1 MDNELTICTVIM
13 AGGLGAARITSGD
26 KIFLLNENESTYIH
40 AGVVYALQNQGTADL
55 KLFRQGK
62 LCSFL

>member
-1 MDNELTICTVIM
+1 MPSRSV
-13 AGGLGAARITSGD
+13 AVRVTSGD
-26 KIFLLNENESTYIH
+26 KIFLFYENESTYIH

-55 KLFRQGK
+55 KLSKQGK

>member
-1 MDNELTICTVIM
+1 MFNVIM
-13 AGGLGAARITSGD
+13 PSRSVAVRVTSGD
-26 KIFLLNENESTYIH
+26 KIFLFYENESTYIH

-55 KLFRQGK
+55 KLSKQGK